1 MDLVL
6 CHTTAD
12 FDALGAAVG
21 LCVLRPG
28 SRIVLTG
35 GCHPTVRDFLA
46 LHRDEYPLIERRSVN
61 PQQIRSITVVDASG
75 RDRLGKAAEW
85 LDLPHLNEIA
95 VFDHHLQADLDIPAT
110 FTQIEAVGASTTLIV
125 EKLKNQA
132 ENSDT
137 PSRLLPSEAT
147 VMALGIHVDTGSLT
161 FEGATARDATA
172 LAWLM
177 EQGASLRVIA
187 EYVEPGLSPQLQD
200 LLPEALN
207 NLRSETLHG
216 YSVAWVLLS
225 TESYVPGLSSLA
237 SRLLDLTETDA
248 LLLGNVYKFSENEN
262 NRNIAPESAVSNR
275 LTIIGRSRIEGT
287 NLSELFKP
295 FGGGG
300 HARAASLAT
309 RDVDPL
315 LTLNQLADELKA
327 QIPHPPTA
335 RELMSS
341 PVRSIRPETSV
352 GEAHRI
358 LLRYGHSGLCVVDA
372 DDRLAGIISRRDI
385 DIALHHGF
393 SHAPVKGYMTWQ
405 LKTIAPD
412 TLLPEIESLMVTYDI
427 GRLPVLENGQLVG
440 IVTRT
445 DVLRELHQQKTR
457 DRGSNAE
464 LSYCV
469 MPESVEQLLRS
480 RISPELWQLL
490 SIAANIAQ
498 QRGWQLYL
506 VGGAVRDLLLA
517 TDDTLALTDID
528 LVVDGKCGSDDC
540 GAGVELASSL
550 QKLYPGSRLDVHG
563 QFQTAA
569 LLWHKDS
576 PFGSLWVDIATART
590 EFYPYPAANPE
601 VEASSIRQDLY
612 RRDFTINALAVRLGV
627 PRSGELLD
635 FFCGLLD
642 LESKQIR
649 VLHANSF
656 IEDPTRIY
664 RAVRFAVRL
673 GFEIEPQTEG
683 YIRHA
688 LASGI
693 YYRIQGENGRA
704 PALETRLKSELK
716 YILQAP
722 YWKVAL
728 QMLGD
733 LQALRC
739 IHPSLELDR
748 QLWRQLRLLDRC
760 LQGRKKEGSATDS
773 VTDVTDRRKKEE
785 GSSATDCVTD
795 VTDVRQKEEGSSAT
809 DCVTDVTDVRQK
821 EEGRRKKEEGRD
833 KKEEGR
839 RKKEEGRRKKEEKE
853 TMPDAQ
859 CPMPNAQCP
868 IPNSRFPIPNSPF
881 PIINIPDW
889 QMRLEVL
896 IAYLAPEY
904 RGKVAANLQLPAD
917 SIKRLEVLEAGK
929 KQLAENLPKCEL
941 PSQLVLLLRNYELPV
956 LIAIALQSPRSARRQ
971 IWEYLT
977 RWANVEPPLNG
988 NDLKALG
995 YKPGPGFKRMLDD
1008 LLAAKLD
1015 GDLGDRA
1022 AAISFL
1028 AQRYPQV

>member
-61 PQQIRSITVVDASG
+61 PQQIRSISIVDASG

-85 LDLPHLNEIA
+85 LDLPQVSEIA
-95 VFDHHLQADLDIPAT
+95 VFDHHKEAHSDIPAT
-110 FTQIEAVGASTTLIV
+110 VTQIEAVGASTTLIV
-125 EKLKNQA
+125 EKLREKLKNQP

-200 LLPEALN
+200 LLREALK
-207 NLRSETLHG
+207 NLRSEILHG

-225 TESYVPGLSSLA
+225 TEAYVPGLSSLA

-248 LLLGNVYKFSENEN
+248 LLLGNVYKFGEKDN
-262 NRNIAPESAVSNR
+262 NRNIEPESPVSNR

-315 LTLNQLADELKA
+315 LTLNQLADELKT

-358 LLRYGHSGLCVVDA
+358 LLRYGHSGLPVVDA
-372 DDRLAGIISRRDI
+372 GDRLAGIISRRDI

-393 SHAPVKGYMTWQ
+393 SHAPVKGYMTPQ

-412 TLLPEIESLMVTYDI
+412 TLLPEIESLMVMYDI

-445 DVLRELHQQKTR
+445 DVLRELHQQKAR

-464 LSYCV
+464 LPYCPI
-469 MPESVEQLLRS
+469 PESVEQLLRS
-480 RISPELWQLL
+480 RISAELWQLL
-490 SIAANIAQ
+490 SIAANIAAE
-498 QRGWQLYL
+498 RGWQLYI
-506 VGGAVRDLLLA
+506 VGGAVRDLLLT
-517 TDDTLALTDID
+517 TDHTLALTDID
-528 LVVDGKCGSDDC
+528 LVVDGKCGSDDS

-550 QKLYPGSRLDVHG
+550 QKLYPDSRLDVHG

-576 PFGSLWVDIATART
+576 AFGSLWVDIATART

-635 FFCGLLD
+635 FFGGLLD
-642 LESKQIR
+642 LEARQIR

-739 IHPSLELDR
+739 IHPTLELDR

-760 LQGRKKEGSATDS
+760 LNGIP
-773 VTDVTDRRKKEE
+773 RKKEE
-785 GSSATDCVTD
+785 ELP
-795 VTDVRQKEEGSSAT
+795 R
-809 DCVTDVTDVRQK
+809 
-821 EEGRRKKEEGRD
+821 

-839 RKKEEGRRKKEEKE
+839 RKKEEGRRKKEEGRRKKE
-853 TMPDAQ
+853 EAT
-859 CPMPNAQCP
+859 
-868 IPNSRFPIPNSPF
+868 PNSQFPIPNSQF

-889 QMRLEVL
+889 QMRLELL

-929 KQLAENLPKCEL
+929 NQLAEGLPKCEL

-956 LIAIALQSPRSARRQ
+956 LIAIAIQSPRSARRQ

-1008 LLAAKLD
+1008 LLAATLD

-1028 AQRYPQV
+1028 AQRYPQA

>member
-61 PQQIRSITVVDASG
+61 PQRIRSITIVDASQ

-85 LDLPHLNEIA
+85 LDLPQVSEIA

-110 FTQIEAVGASTTLIV
+110 VTQIEAVGASTTLIV

-137 PSRLLPSEAT
+137 PFRLLPSEAT

-161 FEGATARDATA
+161 FEGATARDAIA

-177 EQGASLRVIA
+177 EQGASLGVIA

-200 LLPEALN
+200 LLREALN

-248 LLLGNVYKFSENEN
+248 LLLGNVYKFGENEN
-262 NRNIAPESAVSNR
+262 NRNIAPESPVSNR

-315 LTLNQLADELKA
+315 LTLNQLADELKT

-358 LLRYGHSGLCVVDA
+358 LLRYGHSGLSVVDA
-372 DDRLAGIISRRDI
+372 GDRLAGIISRRDI

-393 SHAPVKGYMTWQ
+393 SHAPVKGYMTPQ

-445 DVLRELHQQKTR
+445 DVLRELHQQKAR
-457 DRGSNAE
+457 DRGSSAE
-464 LSYCV
+464 FSNCPV
-469 MPESVEQLLRS
+469 PESVEQLLRS

-498 QRGWQLYL
+498 NRGWQLYI

-528 LVVDGKCGSDDC
+528 LVVDGKCGSDDS

-550 QKLYPGSRLDVHG
+550 QKLYPESRLDIHG

-576 PFGSLWVDIATART
+576 AFGSLWVDIATART

-683 YIRHA
+683 YIRNA

-748 QLWRQLRLLDRC
+748 ELWRQLRLLDRC
-760 LQGRKKEGSATDS
+760 LQGRRKKGSATDY
-773 VTDVTDRRKKEE
+773 
-785 GSSATDCVTD
+785 VTD
-795 VTDVRQKEEGSSAT
+795 VTDVKE
-809 DCVTDVTDVRQK
+809 V
-821 EEGRRKKEEGRD
+821 RKKEEGRGK
-833 KKEEGR
+833 KKEGR
-839 RKKEEGRRKKEEKE
+839 GKKEQ
-853 TMPDAQ
+853 TIPNSQFPIPDAQ
-859 CPMPNAQCP
+859 FPM
-868 IPNSRFPIPNSPF
+868 PNSPF

-929 KQLAENLPKCEL
+929 NELAENLPNCEL

-971 IWEYLT
+971 LWEYLT
-977 RWANVEPPLNG
+977 KWANVEPPLNG

-1015 GDLGDRA
+1015 GNLGDRA

-1028 AQRYPQV
+1028 AQRYPQA

>member
-12 FDALGAAVG
+12 FDTLGAAVG

-28 SRIVLTG
+28 TRIVLTG

-61 PQQIRSITVVDASG
+61 PQEIRSIAILDAST

-85 LDLPHLNEIA
+85 LDLPQLNEIA
-95 VFDHHLQADLDIPAT
+95 VFDHHLEANSDIRAT
-110 FTQIEAVGASTTLIV
+110 VTQIEAVGATTTLIV
-125 EKLKNQA
+125 EKLREK
-132 ENSDT
+132 SS
-137 PSRLLPSEAT
+137 PPLRLQPSEAT

-161 FEGATARDATA
+161 FEGATARDAMA

-177 EQGASLRVIA
+177 QQGASLRVIA
-187 EYVEPGLSPQLQD
+187 EYVEPGLSAQLQD
-200 LLPEALN
+200 LLKEALN
-207 NLRSETLHG
+207 NLRSETVHG
-216 YSVAWVLLS
+216 NSVASVLL
-225 TESYVPGLSSLA
+225 TTDAYVPGLSALA

-248 LLLGNVYKFSENEN
+248 LLLGNVYKFGEKHKSGA
-262 NRNIAPESAVSNR
+262 IDPDSPISNR
-275 LTIIGRSRIEGT
+275 LTIIGRSRIDNT
-287 NLSELFKP
+287 NLSTLFKP
-295 FGGGG
+295 LGGGG
-300 HARAASLAT
+300 HASAASLAL

-315 LTLNQLADELKA
+315 LTLNQLADALKA
-327 QIPHPPTA
+327 QIPHSLTA

-358 LLRYGHSGLCVVDA
+358 LLRYGHSGLSVVDTG
-372 DDRLAGIISRRDI
+372 DRLAGIISRRDI

-393 SHAPVKGYMTWQ
+393 SHAPVKGYMTPQ

-427 GRLPVLENGQLVG
+427 GRLPVLENGLLVG

-445 DVLRELHQQKTR
+445 DVLRELHQQKVR
-457 DRGSNAE
+457 DRGSHAQ
-464 LSYCV
+464 LSYSHK
-469 MPESVEQLLRS
+469 PESVEQLLRS

-490 SIAANIAQ
+490 SIAANIARE
-498 QRGWQLYL
+498 RGWQLYI

-528 LVVDGKCGSDDC
+528 LVVDGYARSGNS
-540 GAGVELASSL
+540 GAGVELASEL
-550 QKLYPGSRLDVHG
+550 QKLYPTARLDVHG
-563 QFQTAA
+563 QFQTCA

-576 PFGSLWVDIATART
+576 PFGSLWLDIATART
-590 EFYPYPAANPE
+590 EFYAYPAANPE

-635 FFCGLLD
+635 FFGGLLD
-642 LESKQIR
+642 LEARQIR

-673 GFEIEPQTEG
+673 GFAIEPQTEG

-688 LASGI
+688 VESGI
-693 YYRIQGENGRA
+693 YYRIQEENGRA

-728 QMLGD
+728 EMLGN

-739 IHPSLELDR
+739 IHPTLDLDKPLWHQLHLLER
-748 QLWRQLRLLDRC
+748 F
-760 LQGRKKEGSATDS
+760 LQGRKKLAADY
-773 VTDVTDRRKKEE
+773 
-785 GSSATDCVTD
+785 VTD
-795 VTDVRQKEEGSSAT
+795 VTDVIERA
-809 DCVTDVTDVRQK
+809 VV
-821 EEGRRKKEEGRD
+821 KK
-833 KKEEGR
+833 
-839 RKKEEGRRKKEEKE
+839 
-853 TMPDAQ
+853 
-859 CPMPNAQCP
+859 CSMPNSQ
-868 IPNSRFPIPNSPF
+868 FPIPNSQFPMPNSQF

-904 RGKVAANLQLPAD
+904 RGKVATNLQLPVD
-917 SIKRLEVLEAGK
+917 SIRRLQELSARYDELLER
-929 KQLAENLPKCEL
+929 LPKCEL
-941 PSQLVLLLRNYELPV
+941 PSQLVLLLRNYELPM
-956 LIAIALQSPRSARRQ
+956 LIAIALQSPRSVRHQ
-971 IWEYLT
+971 IWEFFT
-977 RWANVEPPLNG
+977 KWVNVNPPLNG

-995 YKPGPGFKRMLDD
+995 YKPSPEFKLMLDD
-1008 LLAAKLD
+1008 LLAATLD
-1015 GDLGDRA
+1015 GHLGDRTS
-1022 AAISFL
+1022 AIAFL
-1028 AQRYPQV
+1028 AQHYPQSK